1 MRKLYSLITI
11 CIHLCIGIYGEANT
25 MTDPHSLMIVFEAQ
39 EGKEKA
45 LGEELRAVPA
55 LVFDEKECLECEIYK
70 SIRNKSKFT
79 LYELWTSE
87 EARLR
92 HSQEKYVEDFFDKI
106 DPLLKIPH
114 QYMTGIMRG
123 E

>member
-1 MRKLYSLITI
+1 MA
-11 CIHLCIGIYGEANT
+11 H
-25 MTDPHSLMIVFEAQ
+25 PHSLMIIFEAQ
-39 EGKEKA
+39 EGKEKE
-45 LGEELRAVPA
+45 LEKELRAVPT
-55 LVFDEKECLECEIYK
+55 LVSHEKECLECEIYK
-70 SIRNKSKFT
+70 NIRNTTQFT

-87 EARLR
+87 GARLR

-106 DPLLKIPH
+106 DPLLKVPH